1 MVQNHIAIKG
11 FHGYLNGE
19 GGDVLV
25 IIVLF
30 SSFYLV
36 LQLGSHYCLYQ
47 KKIKAQEFPIYDIFL
62 FTILK

>member
-1 MVQNHIAIKG
+1 MVQNHIAIKDI
-11 FHGYLNGE
+11 HGYLNGE

-36 LQLGSHYCLYQ
+36 LQLGLHYCLYQ
-47 KKIKAQEFPIYDIFL
+47 KKTKAQEFPIYDIFL